1 MRHKENG
8 TVETVDEVQSGVGK
22 TGREWR
28 KRDVIVNIAAPGSQY
43 ANPVKITF
51 WNDKEA
57 RAALLNAGDEVTVE
71 FIIRGSEFNGR
82 HKVRARRRCPTSRR
96 GPTPTSSPGRPP
108 PSPTPTTSRS
118 DAASNN
124 HTARRGNPRRAIP
137 ERTRK

>member
-8 TVETVDEVQSGVGK
+8 TVETVDEMQSGVGK

-82 HKVRARRRCPTSRR
+82 HKVELNGYDVTV
-96 GPTPTSSPGRPP
+96 
-108 PSPTPTTSRS
+108 
-118 DAASNN
+118 
-124 HTARRGNPRRAIP
+124 
-137 ERTRK
+137 TRKAEVPDQPQGADPDELAGASAAESDPDDLPF